1 MGDETKRKQYDTWG
15 STAEQMGGMG
25 GGGHS
30 HGPQGFSQ
38 QWQYQSTIDPEELFR
53 KIFGDAGFGKSS
65 PFDDFAESSYGF
77 GEAQEVSIYEGFC
90 GLSYL

>member
-1 MGDETKRKQYDTWG
+1 
-15 STAEQMGGMG
+15 MGGMG

-30 HGPQGFSQ
+30 QGPQGFSQ

-53 KIFGDAGFGKSS
+53 KIFGEAGFGKTS

-77 GEAQEVSIYEGFC
+77 GEAQEVSFEEIIKVFVTICFFSSLEI
-90 GLSYL
+90 L